1 MLKSSLVDDELLTCT
16 TVFIAFFAIST
27 KLFSVFS
34 TKEKLLFSVFF
45 NTLKNSLFCG
55 SLVYS

>member
-1 MLKSSLVDDELLTCT
+1 MLKSSLDDEELLTCT

-34 TKEKLLFSVFF
+34 RKEKLLLTGFF
-45 NTLKNSLFCG
+45 KVLKNS
-55 SLVYS
+55 